1 MNKLHLN
8 NLFWFGLLITV
19 LSVLINLLFF
29 ALTQALG
36 EQYIIPFT
44 ESTANAAPMPV
55 LMVVIATAIPALL
68 AVLLYGFLSKFTP
81 KAILPSFL
89 SVAITALLVSF
100 GGPFDLP
107 GAILRTKLLLSSM
120 HMIAAI
126 IIIGGLM
133 LYHTQ
138 NKKKQVEQIK

>member
-68 AVLLYGFLSKFTP
+68 AFVWLPIQIYSKSHP
-81 KAILPSFL
+81 
-89 SVAITALLVSF
+89 ALLPICGDHGIVS
-100 GGPFDLP
+100 L
-107 GAILRTKLLLSSM
+107 IWRS
-120 HMIAAI
+120 
-126 IIIGGLM
+126 
-133 LYHTQ
+133 
-138 NKKKQVEQIK
+138 V